1 MAPTTHAAPSRPS
14 VRRKRWQVCCRLS
27 EEQLEAYN
35 AAKRHAARSL
45 GFAPTDQ
52 QVLDKAIEEFCTK
65 MRIEYPR
72 IPRNL
77 RRARRAT

>member
-1 MAPTTHAAPSRPS
+1 MAQHTTPTQVRAP
-14 VRRKRWQVCCRLS
+14 VRRKLWQVCCRLS

-77 RRARRAT
+77 RRARRAA

>member
-1 MAPTTHAAPSRPS
+1 MAQHTQPTQSRPP

-72 IPRNL
+72 VPRNL
-77 RRARRAT
+77 RRARRAA